1 MKYLICLLLVVSVG
15 CSQSTKQKKN
25 SSETASFDPTVIG
38 DDAFTDI
45 LDEEGVESDADFG
58 SNDFDSDNFS
68 GNDFG
73 DETASFDD
81 FTDEAPSIE
90 SDNFNSNDFGDD
102 SFSAPVVSQPAPVY
116 EAPQVYAE
124 APQVYAEAPAA
135 SASKINNI
143 EYFADGQGGSVVVS
157 TNGSASYTS
166 RFDPSTRQLVLE
178 VDNALLPSSL
188 KRPFVMKDFSGAAFG
203 ALNAYQ
209 GSGSSVARIVVQVK
223 SDSEPSVL
231 QEGNSIVIKPGSFGS
246 VSSFASS
253 SNVNE
258 PVFAETYNEPVQSGI
273 GASGQALGAR
283 TMEEFLMTN
292 QKFYGHPISVEFR
305 EADIKEVIDFLSE
318 ESGTNIVLSGDV
330 EGKISVKLRSV
341 PWDQALVIVM
351 RSQEL
356 GYIRQGNVIR
366 IAKTDSLQAEQDK
379 ALAIIERKLQ
389 SAPLQVQMIPVNYAE
404 VGELVTQVT
413 PFLTEKRGK
422 IVSDARTSS
431 LIVTD
436 TSESIQKVLQIVKEL
451 DVPPS
456 QVLIE
461 GKIIEATQDFQSS
474 FGINWAASGDQI
486 GLGSGTLT
494 PSLRV
499 GPGDIPG
506 AGLLNLQAGVFDF
519 IGNLSAQIGVA
530 EQNNVARV
538 LSSPRITALNKES
551 AKIEQSTQV
560 PFTTTVNNDGIT
572 EEQVSF
578 QEFSLSMDVTPQIT
592 ADESI
597 IMDINVN
604 RSFPREGSSAGNAQS
619 SQDSSAD
626 TKVIVKNGETAVV
639 GGIYQGLTSNNTSGI
654 PGISK
659 IPVLGW
665 LFKSKSK
672 SNNKSELLIFLTPR
686 ILNQQNIPN
695 KL

>member
-1 MKYLICLLLVVSVG
+1 MKFIICLILIAGVG
-15 CSQSTKQKKN
+15 CSQSTKKSKD
-25 SSETASFDPTVIG
+25 SSAATFDPTVVG
-38 DDAFTDI
+38 DSDFSDI
-45 LDEEGVESDADFG
+45 LDESDIEADA
-58 SNDFDSDNFS
+58 SVDDFDI
-68 GNDFG
+68 GNDAG
-73 DETASFDD
+73 SFDD
-81 FTDEAPSIE
+81 FA
-90 SDNFNSNDFGDD
+90 DD
-102 SFSAPVVSQPAPVY
+102 APVIEADSGFGSDDFSSDFDINEPIVSQPAPVVEAPQVY
-116 EAPQVYAE
+116 SEAPQVYAE
-124 APQVYAEAPAA
+124 TP

-157 TNGSASYTS
+157 TDGSANYTS
-166 RFDPSTRQLVLE
+166 RFDPNTRQLVVE
-178 VDNALLPSSL
+178 VDNALLPNSL

-231 QEGNSIVIKPGSFGS
+231 REGDSIVIKPGSYGS
-246 VSSFASS
+246 ISSYTADSS
-253 SNVNE
+253 SSQGPTNAEVLGYESSGMQEPVNVN
-258 PVFAETYNEPVQSGI
+258 AGT
-273 GASGQALGAR
+273 GQPLGAR

-292 QKFYGHPISVEFR
+292 QKFYGRPISVEFR
-305 EADIKEVIDFLSE
+305 DADIKEVIGFLSE

-330 EGKISVKLRSV
+330 DGKISVKLRDV

-351 RSQEL
+351 RSQQL

-366 IAKTDSLQAEQDK
+366 IAKTTSLQAEQDK

-389 SAPLQVQMIPVNYAE
+389 SAPLQVQMIPVNYSE
-404 VGELVTQVT
+404 VSQLATQVT
-413 PFLTEKRGK
+413 PFLTDGRGK
-422 IVSDARTSS
+422 IVSDARTSA

-436 TSESIQKVLQIVKEL
+436 TAESIQKVLQIVKEL
-451 DVPPS
+451 DVPPA

-461 GKIIEATQDFQSS
+461 GKVIEATSDFQKS
-474 FGINWAASGDQI
+474 FGINWAASGDSI

-499 GPGDIPG
+499 GSGAIPS

-519 IGNLSAQIGVA
+519 IGNLNAQIGVA
-530 EQNNVARV
+530 ETNNIARV

-560 PFTTTVNNDGIT
+560 PYVTTVNNDGVT
-572 EEQVSF
+572 EQQVNF

-597 IMDINVN
+597 IMDINVS
-604 RSFPREGSSAGNAQS
+604 RSFPRDGAAGGVAQS

-626 TKVIVKNGETAVV
+626 TKVIVNNGETAVV
-639 GGIYQGLTSNNTSGI
+639 GGIYQGLTSTSNSGI
-654 PGISK
+654 PGLSK
-659 IPVLGW
+659 VPVLGW
-665 LFKSKSK
+665 LFKNKST